1 MNRSSPPKKQ
11 PVPFG
16 INGQRENLLPAT
28 PAGDNT
34 ASYSNGFPP
43 VTMIL
48 KAAGGLPPKGQDM
61 NQILF
66 ELSDLMRWASTGAI
80 NSFDTEFSASI
91 GGYPSGAL
99 VLADSGSK
107 IFISVVENNTENP
120 NVTSTGS
127 WKDAADFIGVPVWVS
142 TEINGKLSKDQNG
155 ADIPNKP
162 LFAKN
167 AQVPHLGNSWI
178 DFGGSSGA
186 WTTSQFISFLSS
198 QGAFEHLYFVCAG
211 TWSFSAN
218 KKITDTNCGH
228 IELAG
233 AVVEVFASRFNLAT
247 VRVTTMSASSDPLAV
262 QGQFVYVESET
273 PGSGEWRR
281 EFNTKNLTASDIGA
295 LQISEIVGMPQPW
308 PLTTIPSGW
317 LPCAG
322 QSFDTAAYPILTTR
336 YPSGVLPDLR
346 GEFIRGWDSGRG
358 VDPARTNLSGQAFA
372 TESHTHAS
380 GSLEV
385 GSGTPLYVGKG
396 LQDGG
401 GNVYSRTGVNNNAGT
416 ETRPRNIAFNYI
428 VRAA

>member
-1 MNRSSPPKKQ
+1 MANNQFK
-11 PVPFG
+11 PF
-16 INGQRENLLPAT
+16 AT
-28 PAGDNT
+28 
-34 ASYSNGFPP
+34 
-43 VTMIL
+43 
-48 KAAGGLPPKGQDM
+48 AAG
-61 NQILF
+61 
-66 ELSDLMRWASTGAI
+66 A
-80 NSFDTEFSASI
+80 
-91 GGYPSGAL
+91 
-99 VLADSGSK
+99 
-107 IFISVVENNTENP
+107 
-120 NVTSTGS
+120 NVTSQSEWESLPALFSGFTSGKAS
-127 WKDAADFIGVPVWVS
+127 SAQINKAVRQASVIASVVAQFIADTNDADVLDNGNIAALQQSLLIALQKNAASNIPVASTATAGIVRLSSATNSDVETLAATPLAVRAAMQNAD
-142 TEINGKLSKDQNG
+142 GKLAKDQNG
-155 ADIPNKP
+155 ADIPNKS
-162 LFAKN
+162 LFARN
-167 AQVPHLGNSWI
+167 AQVPHLGNPWI
-178 DFGGSSGA
+178 EFGGSSGG
-186 WTTSQFISFLSS
+186 WTTSQFIDFLNAM
-198 QGAFEHLYFVCAG
+198 GAFEHLYFVCAG

-218 KKITDTNCGH
+218 KKIIDTNCGH

-233 AVVEVFASRFNLAT
+233 AVVEVFASRFNLRT
-247 VRVTTMSASSDPLAV
+247 VRVTTMSSSSDPGAV
-262 QGQFVYVESET
+262 QGQFVYVESVT

-322 QSFDTAAYPILTTR
+322 QSFDTSAYPILTTR

-346 GEFIRGWDSGRG
+346 GEFIRGWDNGRG
-358 VDPARTNLSGQAFA
+358 IDPSRTNLSNQAFS

-401 GNVYSRTGVNNNAGT
+401 GNLYSRTGVNNNAGT